1 MTSNTNNELRITNAS
16 KSPLSQQ
23 GEGVGGEVAR
33 RYPNGMLL
41 LLVAFFFSACS
52 KPAPPAAPPA
62 TQLGPENYIVASV
75 QPIESGPMISGTLV
89 PRDEAV
95 VKAQIAGSVLRVT
108 VDQGSPVHAGEV
120 IATIDNSAL
129 TDAVSSAKNGVTNA
143 ESSLEMAKREQAR
156 QESLLKAGAISQQ
169 SVDQA
174 ERNTVGAEAGVAQ
187 AKSLLAS
194 AEKQLGYATVRAP
207 FSGVVSEKS
216 VSIGDVVQL
225 GTALYTIVNPSTLEL
240 QGTIPADALGIVHVG
255 LPIQFDVTGYP
266 GRKFLGQVARINPTA
281 DPMTRQVRIYADI
294 PNKGKALVGGL
305 YAQGRVASIQTTA
318 LALPTDA
325 VDHRTITPAVI
336 MLHNGIVERA
346 PVTLGTLDEKNNLVE
361 ITAGIQ
367 AGDTILR
374 GAAMEIGL
382 GTKVKA
388 ISSEPT
394 DTTKK

>member
-1 MTSNTNNELRITNAS
+1 MRSSQLRSTNYELQCSTNFSLRPQSRSRKLKFA
-16 KSPLSQQ
+16 LH
-23 GEGVGGEVAR
+23 
-33 RYPNGMLL
+33 YLL
-41 LLVAFFFSACS
+41 FAALAFTLAACN
-52 KPAPPAAPPA
+52 KAAPPPPPLPM
-62 TQLGPENYIVASV
+62 QLGPENYIVASV
-75 QPIESGPMISGTLV
+75 QPIESGPTISGTLV

-95 VKAQIAGSVLRVT
+95 VKAQISGSVLRAF
-108 VDQGSPVHAGEV
+108 VDQGSPVHAGEI

-129 TDAVSSAKNGVTNA
+129 TDAVTSAKNAVTNA
-143 ESSLEMAKREQAR
+143 ESALDMAKREQTR

-174 ERNTVGAEAGVAQ
+174 QRGTVSAEAGVAQ
-187 AKSLLAS
+187 AKAMLAS
-194 AEKQLGYATVRAP
+194 AEKQLGYATIRAP
-207 FSGVVSEKS
+207 FSGIVSEKS
-216 VSIGDVVQL
+216 VSIGDVVQQ
-225 GTALYTIVNPSTLEL
+225 GTALYTIVDPSTLEL
-240 QGTIPADALGIVHVG
+240 QATIPADALSIVHVG

-266 GRKFLGQVARINPTA
+266 GRKFQGMVTRINPTA

-336 MLHNGIVERA
+336 MMHNGIVERV

-361 ITAGIQ
+361 ITSGLS

-374 GAAMEIGL
+374 GAAMEIEL

-388 ISSEPT
+388 ISN
-394 DTTKK
+394 DTTKR